1 MRRASSLLAFAALLI
16 TIVVGLTYGIRR
28 SQAQHKPREIPPS
41 LKVDEDGLAL
51 QGWRWNKDDPETNKP
66 VARLYADSFRV
77 TNNPS
82 AFELKGLALK
92 QFNKKDASYTYI
104 KAAKAHFDQRS
115 EIMTSEGPVSI
126 VMNVPVDKDA
136 EDKDELAKRVQVQTS
151 GVTYDTKTFKVQ
163 TDQLANFIFPNGT
176 GKSVGVEYDP
186 HTKTLHLKS
195 QVVLDRNGMHIE
207 AGDLVYNEAEQ
218 KIYLTPWSKLQRQTM
233 NVEAKLSVVTL
244 SDDKEQRGKVR
255 QIDSEQAKG
264 TDNRK
269 GRQVEYSA
277 NHMTA
282 RFDDEGNMT
291 EVIGNHNARVV
302 SVQERAKTV
311 ITGDKADLHF
321 ELQTKAGKDKPD
333 SYLQSVVA
341 EGHAIAESSP
351 VEQPGVVPTETR
363 ILRSDTIDLDM
374 KTGGQEVQEIH
385 TPSKAQLE
393 FLPNRPD
400 QVHRVLDSS
409 KMRIIYGDHSYVDT
423 FMGWN
428 VTTHTDKPP
437 APGQKKPPAPSFT
450 WSDEMTAKFLPNSSS
465 IDHIEQRGNFRYQEG
480 DRKASSNRAVL
491 EQKINR
497 ITLIDHAKVS
507 DDTGSTQGDLIV
519 MDQVTGDMD
528 VTGKVLSVRAPD
540 KSQKPGTSM
549 LDQTQPLQAR
559 ADKMRSRENNYHMFY
574 DGNVVMWQG
583 ANRITADKIEIN
595 RDDQTLIAAG
605 HVISELVDNKK
616 APDAPPPA
624 GNSPKVSTPPAVPAN
639 PVYTVVKAPNMVYH
653 DDTRVA
659 LYSGGVILLRNA
671 MTVKSDE
678 LRAFLT
684 PKTDDN
690 NGDSSLDHAFA
701 DGAMTVTDLLGPNHK
716 RIGSADHGEY
726 YTKDDK
732 VILTGGAPQIT
743 DSIRGITKGKDIT
756 YFSGEDR
763 LLVEGNLQKP
773 AFSRMIKKQSN

>member
-16 TIVVGLTYGIRR
+16 TIVVGFTYALRR
-28 SQAQHKPREIPPS
+28 SQAQRYPREIPPS

-176 GKSVGVEYDP
+176 GKSLGAEYDP

-233 NVEAKLSVVTL
+233 NVEAKLSIVTL
-244 SDDKEQRGKVR
+244 SDDNEQRGKVR

-277 NHMTA
+277 DHMTA

-291 EVIGNHNARVV
+291 EVVGNHNARVV
-302 SVQERAKTV
+302 SVQEHAKTV
-311 ITGDKADLHF
+311 ISGDKADLHF

-333 SYLQSVVA
+333 SYLQTVVA
-341 EGHAIAESSP
+341 EGNAVAESSP

-437 APGQKKPPAPSFT
+437 TPGQKKPPAPSYT
-450 WSDEMTAKFLPNSSS
+450 WSDEMTAKFVPNSSS
-465 IDHIEQRGNFRYQEG
+465 IDHIEQRGNFRYKEG
-480 DRKASSNRAVL
+480 DRNASANRAVL

-507 DDTGSTQGDLIV
+507 DDTGSTHGDLIV

-616 APDAPPPA
+616 APDTSSAKPPAAPP
-624 GNSPKVSTPPAVPAN
+624 TN

-671 MTVKSDE
+671 MTVNSDE

-716 RIGSADHGEY
+716 RIGSANHGEY

-773 AFSRMIKKQSN
+773 AFSRMIKKQAN